1 MAKSLRIF
9 ALLVACEAFAPGT
22 YYHTRRF
29 TRTLGKKEG
38 DEAETLQAQTLPVG
52 SIVEFDDGKG
62 RFHIGKVKSVEHK
75 SNGKARYAI
84 QDAEEHLFNVADKQ
98 VRFSAGCPASPKDEA
113 AVFKDIMAASQASP
127 AELRA
132 KLDLDAEVL
141 ELAWEEVAASEDGL
155 STVTA
160 KDFVELVHSRPPKS
174 AGEAYCAWRFLK
186 EELGSVFFKAI
197 KEGGKITSFKAKAE
211 KAVNDA
217 KQAFCSAPQNLKEE
231 PEFCFV

>member
-1 MAKSLRIF
+1 M
-9 ALLVACEAFAPGT
+9 
-22 YYHTRRF
+22 
-29 TRTLGKKEG
+29 
-38 DEAETLQAQTLPVG
+38 
-52 SIVEFDDGKG
+52 
-62 RFHIGKVKSVEHK
+62 EHK

-174 AGEAYCAWRFLK
+174 AGEAYCAWYECTLPLPPPRTQTAIEHLPNDRPQ
-186 EELGSVFFKAI
+186 LNVAGFF
-197 KEGGKITSFKAKAE
+197 
-211 KAVNDA
+211 
-217 KQAFCSAPQNLKEE
+217 PW
-231 PEFCFV
+231 FVPFRPGAS